1 MFRWADDE
9 EWLIQLYSICW
20 TIQILGMYNNAYVK
34 QLDTVYLPLGAGMYS
49 PEQLLVQGPVMTV
62 SVPTAMCI
70 DQTAQLHTNPCF
82 YDQGICCTTFLYQHN
97 SNALPQRFV
106 HQPKLF
112 AHSMCHQ
119 LNTMHNQ
126 VVTISALC
134 TITVSTA
141 CTLCTMWTPPA
152 WHCG

>member
-1 MFRWADDE
+1 
-9 EWLIQLYSICW
+9 
-20 TIQILGMYNNAYVK
+20 MYNNAYVK

-49 PEQLLVQGPVMTV
+49 PVQLLVQGPVMTV

-82 YDQGICCTTFLYQHN
+82 YDQDICCTTFLYQHN

-141 CTLCTMWTPPA
+141 CTLCTM
-152 WHCG
+152 